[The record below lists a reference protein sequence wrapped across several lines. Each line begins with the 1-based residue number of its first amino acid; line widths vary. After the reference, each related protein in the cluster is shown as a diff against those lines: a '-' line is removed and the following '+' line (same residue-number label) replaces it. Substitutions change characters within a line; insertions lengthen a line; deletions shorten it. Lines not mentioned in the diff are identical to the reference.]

1 MCGRHFVLDLFD
13 IGSRFTESKSL
24 KKWKI
29 SENIQFFG
37 PIFYQVQVVIISHKI
52 RILKSKIRHIII
64 NFVQKTKKKK
74 GQNCK
79 NYFFFQAPLVSLPVS
94 GSSERFTVWS
104 KSTKNELRNNF

>member
-64 NFVQKTKKKK
+64 NFVQK
-74 GQNCK
+74 NEK
-79 NYFFFQAPLVSLPVS
+79 NVKIVKIIAFSSSVGNQSEGGGS
-94 GSSERFTVWS
+94 GFCM
-104 KSTKNELRNNF
+104 LIG